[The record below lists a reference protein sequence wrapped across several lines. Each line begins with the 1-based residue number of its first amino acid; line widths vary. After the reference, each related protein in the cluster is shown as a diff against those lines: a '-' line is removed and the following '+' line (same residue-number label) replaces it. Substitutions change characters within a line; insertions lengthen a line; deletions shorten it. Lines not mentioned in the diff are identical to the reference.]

1 LQQAVRAEGGGQ
13 VKSKRITEFCKPTE
27 SFPNQYRAAT
37 FLAWLAYEI
46 HRFAEHGTRV
56 KIERGEGKHKDEVA
70 LFRVGV

>member
-1 LQQAVRAEGGGQ
+1 M
-13 VKSKRITEFCKPTE
+13 KSRRITEFCSPTE